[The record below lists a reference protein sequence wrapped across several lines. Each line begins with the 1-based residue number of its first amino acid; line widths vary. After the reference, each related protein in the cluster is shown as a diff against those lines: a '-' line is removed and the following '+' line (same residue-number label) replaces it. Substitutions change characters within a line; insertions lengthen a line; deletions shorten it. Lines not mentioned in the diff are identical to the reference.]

1 VLSDVNFTIEAGEMI
16 VSVRDCHPRAAHHG
30 GISGCSVDGD
40 RCAAPYQSD
49 MGVEIHG
56 EFRGCTEAAVMGDKV
71 REVSCQRTFRGEIL
85 RARTRV
91 GEHVLLLGETIE
103 NGLGHGVVASRSDDS
118 TSARFG
124 DYPGR
129 QQHT

>member
-1 VLSDVNFTIEAGEMI
+1 MT
-16 VSVRDCHPRAAHHG
+16 VRDYHPRTARRG

-49 MGVEIHG
+49 LGVKIHG
-56 EFRGCTEAAVMGDKV
+56 EFRGYTEAAGMGGKV
-71 REVSCQRTFRGEIL
+71 REVSCQRTFRGKIL

>member
-1 VLSDVNFTIEAGEMI
+1 
-16 VSVRDCHPRAAHHG
+16 
-30 GISGCSVDGD
+30 
-40 RCAAPYQSD
+40 